1 MMNAVLIV
9 LGAAVTLL
17 LVILLLVVLVY
28 IVNPARG
35 RELFAL
41 LAAFARS
48 LAKSKQ
54 LAKEKPRTHRRRSD
68 QPDAQHVHERSE
80 RRTPRPSMMMTI
92 RQFISRE
99 DDQ

>member
-9 LGAAVTLL
+9 IGIAIALL
-17 LVILLLVVLVY
+17 IILLLVVVVVTL
-28 IVNPARG
+28 VNPARG

-54 LAKEKPRTHRRRSD
+54 LAKEKPRPHRRRSD
-68 QPDAQHVHERSE
+68 PVDASHVHE
-80 RRTPRPSMMMTI
+80 RRTPRPSMMLTI
-92 RQFISRE
+92 RQYLTRE
-99 DDQ
+99 DDK